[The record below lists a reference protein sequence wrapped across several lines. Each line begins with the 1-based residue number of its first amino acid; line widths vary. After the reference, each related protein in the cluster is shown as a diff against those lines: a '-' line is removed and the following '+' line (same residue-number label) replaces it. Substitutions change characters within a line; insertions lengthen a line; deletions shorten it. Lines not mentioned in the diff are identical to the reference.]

1 MFVTNSTA
9 SVPFGS
15 LKGWGPGPPLVSTV
29 RRRTP
34 RRSWDCPGLLPCGL
48 LHGSCSSLH
57 FGVGCLRPCCPRRR
71 QLYQIFG
78 SRGPRALQLPPLPL
92 CPPPPHLPHFLIRG
106 QSQPC
111 GRVSIPPPHGARAIR
126 RAALPGWYLH
136 PPLAPDTLSPAPTA
150 LTLKEKHIVLP
161 SSCLRLLPVL
171 WSISLR
177 WTDATLGPCLLPSWQ
192 IVGPSNNCN
201 QRFRSHHPPIA
212 SNHTEIQKITQESI

>member
-1 MFVTNSTA
+1 MASSTARAHPSTLASAA
-9 SVPFGS
+9 SVPAV
-15 LKGWGPGPPLVSTV
+15 PAAANST
-29 RRRTP
+29 
-34 RRSWDCPGLLPCGL
+34 RSSGAEARGR
-48 LHGSCSSLH
+48 SSFH
-57 FGVGCLRPCCPRRR
+57 RFH
-71 QLYQIFG
+71 
-78 SRGPRALQLPPLPL
+78 SAL
-92 CPPPPHLPHFLIRG
+92 PPHLPHFLIRG

-192 IVGPSNNCN
+192 IVGPSNNYN

>member
-78 SRGPRALQLPPLPL
+78 SRGPRALQLPPLPQ
-92 CPPPPHLPHFLIRG
+92 CPPPPPTALPH
-106 QSQPC
+106 
-111 GRVSIPPPHGARAIR
+111 
-126 RAALPGWYLH
+126 PGPKPAMRTGL
-136 PPLAPDTLSPAPTA
+136 DPAPTRRA
-150 LTLKEKHIVLP
+150 RNPEGGSSRLVPPP
-161 SSCLRLLPVL
+161 S
-171 WSISLR
+171 
-177 WTDATLGPCLLPSWQ
+177 
-192 IVGPSNNCN
+192 
-201 QRFRSHHPPIA
+201 A
-212 SNHTEIQKITQESI
+212 SSRHAQPRPHRVDS